1 MNTRTDNRREPSMR
15 IIPVVDL
22 RSRTVVRAVAGNR
35 GAYRPLVS
43 TLLDVDPGV
52 PVERAVAALAR
63 AFRDR
68 LGSEELYLADL
79 DAIETGL
86 FDPAAARAVRAEGLR
101 LALDAGAGDPGSA
114 AAILPETDRL
124 IVGLESIA
132 RLEDLQAIARD
143 FPAER
148 LVFSLDLRD
157 GRPIVRDPALRERL
171 ERDPRAAVDAS
182 IDAGFPA
189 VILLDLARVGTG
201 SGTGTESLLRECVRR
216 EPGVEWIVG
225 GGLASLDDL
234 LRAAEAGASAAL
246 VGSALHD
253 GRIDRTAIERVRGR
267 APDTAQQSRSTRAI

>member
-1 MNTRTDNRREPSMR
+1 MR

-35 GAYRPLVS
+35 SAYRPIVS
-43 TLLDVDPGV
+43 TLLDVDPRA
-52 PVERAVAALAR
+52 PIERSVAALAR

-86 FDPAAARAVRAEGLR
+86 FDPAAARAVRAQGLR

-132 RLEDLQAIARD
+132 RLEDLRAIARD
-143 FPAER
+143 LPAER

-157 GRPIVRDPALRERL
+157 GRPIVRDPALR
-171 ERDPRAAVDAS
+171 DSRAVVDAA

-201 SGTGTESLLRECVRR
+201 SGTGTEALLRECVRR

-267 APDTAQQSRSTRAI
+267 APAPAQQSRSTRPI